1 MHYLVTHT
9 TEYLYHHPVSL
20 CHNIARIIM
29 RDTEAQHCKKPEI
42 TISPK
47 PDVVQEYQDFYG
59 NNLLYFAIQQEHKSL
74 SVTVETMVEKRQD
87 SSLMVNLYGNTSWE
101 QAKTLLMQPGVEN
114 FEARQYIPFTEIT
127 LATPEIVEYTLES
140 FPPGRSIFDASQN
153 LMNRIYNDFEF
164 KSGFTTVATPLREVI
179 KARKGVCQD
188 FAHLAVACIRSVGLP
203 ARYISGYLETI
214 PPEGKEKLVG
224 VDASHAWFSVYIPQS
239 GWIEFDPT
247 NNVIPGNQHLTIGW
261 GRDYDDVSP
270 LKGVILSSGPHR
282 LRVAVDVK
290 RLH

>member
-1 MHYLVTHT
+1 MNYLVTHT

-29 RDTEAQHCKKPEI
+29 RNTGEQHCETPAI
-42 TISPK
+42 TIIPQ
-47 PDVVQEYQDFYG
+47 PDVLNHYEDFYG
-59 NNLLYFAIQQEHKSL
+59 NNVLYFAIQQEHKSL
-74 SVTVETMVEKRQD
+74 SVSVQTVVHKQKDT
-87 SSLMVNLYGNTSWE
+87 SLIVNLYGDTPWE
-101 QAKTLLMQPGVEN
+101 EARRLIMQPCAEN
-114 FEARQYIPFTEIT
+114 YEARQYIPFTEIT
-127 LATPEIVEYTLES
+127 LASPEIVQYALAS
-140 FPPGRSIFDASQN
+140 FTTGRSIFDASNN
-153 LMNRIYNDFEF
+153 LMNRIFSDFEF
-164 KSGFTTVATPLREVI
+164 KPGFTTVATPLKDVI
-179 KARKGVCQD
+179 KSRKGVCQD
-188 FAHLAVACIRSVGLP
+188 FAHLAIACIRAVGLP

-214 PPEGKEKLVG
+214 APAGKEKLAG

-247 NNVIPGNQHLTIGW
+247 NNILPGEQHLTIGW

-282 LRVAVDVK
+282 MKVAVDVK